1 MAAQTSPPSI
11 EDQLAE
17 LAVKIERVRVL
28 YEQYFMGIEK
38 IEPLVPR
45 KEVQRAM
52 LLLQQIQ
59 IRNTGLRFKF
69 NTMLQKWNI
78 YVTHWNRI
86 LREID
91 AGTYVRHV
99 AKAARAAERSG
110 KELPDELKLAAKHV
124 LGVHEPAPAKGA
136 PPPMP
141 PPTPAAAAKPAPSG
155 APTGATPPPIPG
167 ARTTQPTPPRGAAV
181 PPPTPTAPRPLPP
194 TTAPPTPPRVPGID
208 ERELR
213 DIHQRLVAARKQT
226 GEAAPSYE
234 ALVNTLAK
242 QVSKVME
249 RPDIQRVRID
259 VAVQDGKAILKAT
272 PEKKRV

>member
-1 MAAQTSPPSI
+1 MAGQTSLDI
-11 EDQLAE
+11 EEQLAE

-99 AKAARAAERSG
+99 AKAARAAERRG
-110 KELPDELKLAAKHV
+110 EELPDELKVAAKHV
-124 LGVHEPAPAKGA
+124 LYEAPKQAA
-136 PPPMP
+136 PKPSAPMAAPTPTPPTAAQGGP
-141 PPTPAAAAKPAPSG
+141 PPTPPGTRPR
-155 APTGATPPPIPG
+155 TTTIPPPPPVPG
-167 ARTTQPTPPRGAAV
+167 ARPSAP
-181 PPPTPTAPRPLPP
+181 PPPTAAATTTPATA
-194 TTAPPTPPRVPGID
+194 TPRVPGID

-213 DIHQRLVAARKQT
+213 AIHQRLIEARKQT
-226 GEAAPSYE
+226 GEAAPTYE
-234 ALVNTLAK
+234 ALVNSLAK
-242 QVSKVME
+242 QIGKVME
-249 RPDIQRVRID
+249 RPDIRRVRID
-259 VAVQDGKAILKAT
+259 VAVQDGKAILKAI
-272 PEKKRV
+272 PEKKPAT

>member
-1 MAAQTSPPSI
+1 MAGQTSLDI
-11 EDQLAE
+11 EEQLSE

-91 AGTYVRHV
+91 AGTYVRHL

-110 KELPDELKLAAKHV
+110 KELPDELKQSASAKH
-124 LGVHEPAPAKGA
+124 LLHE
-136 PPPMP
+136 
-141 PPTPAAAAKPAPSG
+141 PPTPAAAKPAV
-155 APTGATPPPIPG
+155 APTPPATVRGATPPPPPVPG
-167 ARTTQPTPPRGAAV
+167 AGPPPIPTGARPPP
-181 PPPTPTAPRPLPP
+181 PPPTGARPAPPP
-194 TTAPPTPPRVPGID
+194 TTTGAPPPSPAAPSRVPGMD

-213 DIHQRLVAARKQT
+213 TIHQRLVEARKQT

-242 QVSKVME
+242 QVGKVME
-249 RPDIQRVRID
+249 RPDIRRVCID
-259 VAVQDGKAILKAT
+259 VAVQDGKAILKAI
-272 PEKKRV
+272 PEKKAP